1 MKKIS
6 RREFLAKSAIIG
18 GSGLIM
24 PSLLPLLGQAEDEAP
39 KEKEKEIP
47 LNKIIAVCAGQ
58 DPAAITKGVL
68 EILGGMKKFVKKD
81 DIVLVKPNIA
91 WEKKPEF
98 AATTNPDVVATII
111 KEARAAGAKK
121 VKVLDRT
128 CNDARRCYHISGI
141 EEAAKKAGA
150 EVILIE
156 KASQYK
162 EVEIK
167 KGQVLKTATIVKE
180 ALECDVF
187 INVPIAKHHGLTK
200 LTLGIKNL
208 MGLLGGKRADLHKDI
223 DKKLADILTV
233 LKPHLTIIDAFRVL
247 IKHGPT
253 GGKKED
259 VRLVGQVMA
268 GVDIVAVDAYSS
280 GLEAFKE
287 TLGDIDP
294 DDIDYIKTAA
304 ERELGEIDLKKM
316 QVIEKKL

>member
-6 RREFLAKSAIIG
+6 RREFLTKAALMG

-24 PSLLPLLGQAEDEAP
+24 PSIFPLLGKAEDTEK

-47 LNKIIAVCAGQ
+47 LNKIIAVCEGQ
-58 DPAAITKGVL
+58 DPAAITRGAL

-91 WEKKPEF
+91 WARQPEF

-111 KEARAAGAKK
+111 KETLAAGAKK

-128 CNDARRCYHISGI
+128 CNDARRCYKITGI

-156 KASQYK
+156 QATPYK

-167 KGQVLKTATIVKE
+167 KGKVLKMVDIVKE
-180 ALECDVF
+180 ALECNCI

-208 MGLLGGKRADLHKDI
+208 MGLVGGKRADLHKDI
-223 DKKLADILTV
+223 DQKLADLLTV
-233 LKPHLTIIDAFRVL
+233 LKPHLTIVDAYRVL

-259 VRLVGQVMA
+259 VRLVGKVIA
-268 GVDIVAVDAYSS
+268 GVDIVAVDAYAS
-280 GLEAFKE
+280 GLAAFKE

-294 DDIDYIKTAA
+294 EDIDYIKTAA
-304 ERELGEIDLKKM
+304 ERELGEMNLDKM
-316 QVIEKKL
+316 KVIEKKS